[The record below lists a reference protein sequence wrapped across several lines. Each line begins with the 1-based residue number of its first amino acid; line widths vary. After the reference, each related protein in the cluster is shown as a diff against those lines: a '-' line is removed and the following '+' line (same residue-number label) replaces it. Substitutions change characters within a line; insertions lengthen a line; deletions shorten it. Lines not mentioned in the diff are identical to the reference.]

1 MQPALSIFF
10 YFINIV
16 MVNRIYIVYSSSIA
30 MSVLPVHTDGTLSST
45 LRTPRTCS
53 DFRQKHIYCMSEM
66 CIVMFASD
74 TVINM
79 AEVIDVFVRKKGLM

>member
-1 MQPALSIFF
+1 
-10 YFINIV
+10 

-66 CIVMFASD
+66 CIVICSMYVYVSVMSASD

>member
-1 MQPALSIFF
+1 
-10 YFINIV
+10 
-16 MVNRIYIVYSSSIA
+16 

-66 CIVMFASD
+66 CIVICCMYVYVSVMSASD